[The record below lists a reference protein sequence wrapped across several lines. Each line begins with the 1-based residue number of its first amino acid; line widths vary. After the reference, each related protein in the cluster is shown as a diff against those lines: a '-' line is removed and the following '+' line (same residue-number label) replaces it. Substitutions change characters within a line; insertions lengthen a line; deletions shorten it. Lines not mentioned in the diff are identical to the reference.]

1 MSTVTV
7 RDGGEWIKD
16 IPIDDIN
23 PLFAESGWNMEREL
37 KEDGLLAVCQCSL
50 KLFE

>member
-1 MSTVTV
+1 MSTVAV

-23 PLFAESGWNMEREL
+23 PLFAESGWNMEREVSEWTGFGQL
-37 KEDGLLAVCQCSL
+37 V
-50 KLFE
+50 FTRTV